1 MSKRREL
8 QQHSDS
14 LADIGELL
22 GAMKNLALVESRR
35 IATFI
40 DAQRAAARIVETT
53 LADFIRDYSEH
64 IAPSRSSGEVLC
76 IVGSERGFCGDLNQ
90 RLIAAAEE
98 VIATGEGDDHFSPG
112 HVRHSCD
119 GPNPDP
125 APDAAQGASP
135 PLRGGNSSAPHVV
148 LVGSRL
154 ADAWSGDAAARIPGA
169 GFADEVQNVLVELVA
184 TLTPLLQTADQYSP
198 PALRLLYLG
207 EGGAVVHPLLPVPM
221 RTPRGK
227 QRSHPLHINLPPR
240 RLHAGLIDQFLE
252 TALGCA
258 LYDALLYENQ
268 QRLDHME
275 QARQRI
281 DEQLE
286 DLARR
291 TNRAR
296 QEEITEEIEIIL
308 LSSFAAEGD

>member
-8 QQHSDS
+8 QEHSDS

-40 DAQRAAARIVETT
+40 DAQRAAARIVEGT
-53 LADFIRDYSEH
+53 LAEFIADYAEH
-64 IAPSRSSGEVLC
+64 IVPAEASGEVLC

-90 RLIAAAEE
+90 RLIGSAQALIAPHDAASA
-98 VIATGEGDDHFSPG
+98 IATDT
-112 HVRHSCD
+112 
-119 GPNPDP
+119 P
-125 APDAAQGASP
+125 AP
-135 PLRGGNSSAPHVV
+135 RVV

-154 ADAWSGDAAARIPGA
+154 ADAWSGDAAAAMAGA
-169 GFADEVQNVLVELVA
+169 GFADEVQNILADLVA
-184 TLTPLLQTADQYSP
+184 TLTPLMLGN
-198 PALRLLYLG
+198 PALSLLYLTDAG
-207 EGGAVVHPLLPVPM
+207 PVHQNLLPAPQPRVRATRRGHPL
-221 RTPRGK
+221 
-227 QRSHPLHINLPPR
+227 QINLPPR
-240 RLHAGLIDQFLE
+240 QLHAALIDQFLE
-252 TALGCA
+252 SALGCA
-258 LYDALLYENQ
+258 LYDALLHENQ
-268 QRLDHME
+268 LRLEHME

-291 TNRAR
+291 SNRAR

-308 LSSFAAEGD
+308 LSSIAAESA